1 MHTVKQVKQTELL
14 KIAGLISV
22 LVTLPVTI
30 SLFKITS
37 LVHER
42 APQYSPMDLVLRLLF
57 IFVFS
62 YLVLQF
68 NTNWKYRLY
77 RFHKRVNT
85 LLVVIVNITLY
96 FASVMALLAM
106 YPLLLGTEPTYGDQ
120 RFFFFIFSVV
130 HIILIFIARILRLG
144 IIRQESMLENE
155 RLQQQNLQK
164 ELSALRNQ
172 LNPHFLFNS
181 LNTLNSLI
189 RDNHE
194 ATMFVNKLSHMYR
207 YILQSGERDL
217 VCLKDELQFLESYT
231 YLIQMRYHQFCFNI
245 DLDIRPEHLHMEIP
259 PMALQLLVENA
270 VKHNE
275 ISKGCPLEIRIYSND
290 DGLVVE
296 NKIHPRTSPV
306 DSTGN
311 GLINLDKRYFLLRK
325 KGIVISRDEETFSVK
340 LPLIAAV

>member
-1 MHTVKQVKQTELL
+1 VKQVKQTELL
-14 KIAGLISV
+14 KIAALVAV

-30 SLFKITS
+30 SLFGINP
-37 LVHER
+37 LVSEHT
-42 APQYSPMDLVLRLLF
+42 PQYSPFDLVLRLLF
-57 IFVFS
+57 VFVFS

-77 RFHKRVNT
+77 HFHQKVNT
-85 LLVVIVNITLY
+85 FLVVIINIALY
-96 FASVMALLAM
+96 FASVIAIITI
-106 YPLLLGTEPTYGDQ
+106 YPLLIENEPYTGSG
-120 RFFFFIFSVV
+120 RFFFFIFSVI
-130 HIILIFIARILRLG
+130 HIILLFIARILRLG
-144 IIRQESMLENE
+144 VIRQESLLENE

-189 RDNHE
+189 RDNNE

-231 YLIQMRYHQFCFNI
+231 YLIEMRYHQFCFKI
-245 DLDIRPEHLHMEIP
+245 DLDIRPEHLHMELP

-275 ISKGCPLEIRIYSND
+275 ISKGCPLEVKIYSKED
-290 DGLVVE
+290 FLVVE
-296 NKIHPRTSPV
+296 NKIHPRNSPV

-325 KGIVISRDEETFSVK
+325 KRIRISSDETTFSVK
-340 LPLIAAV
+340 LPLISSV

>member
-1 MHTVKQVKQTELL
+1 MKQVKQTELL
-14 KIAGLISV
+14 KIAGLVAV

-30 SLFKITS
+30 SLFGINPLANEYTP
-37 LVHER
+37 H
-42 APQYSPMDLVLRLLF
+42 YSPLDLVLRLLF
-57 IFVFS
+57 VFVFS

-77 RFHKRVNT
+77 RFHEKLN
-85 LLVVIVNITLY
+85 LFLVVLVNIALY
-96 FASVMALLAM
+96 FGSVIAIITI
-106 YPLLLGTEPTYGDQ
+106 YPILIEGEPYRGSG
-120 RFFFFIFSVV
+120 RFFFFVFSVI
-130 HIILIFIARILRLG
+130 HIILLFIARILRLG
-144 IIRQESMLENE
+144 VIRQESLLENE

-164 ELSALRNQ
+164 ELTALRNQ

-189 RDNHE
+189 RDNNE

-231 YLIQMRYHQFCFNI
+231 YLIQMRYHQYCFRI
-245 DLDIRPEHLHMEIP
+245 DLDVDPAHLHMEIP

-275 ISKGCPLEIRIYSND
+275 ISKGCPLEVKIYSKD
-290 DGLVVE
+290 DFLVVE
-296 NKIHPRTSPV
+296 NKMHPRNSPV

-325 KGIVISRDEETFSVK
+325 KRIHISSDQNIFSVK
-340 LPLIAAV
+340 LPLISSV